1 MNTGTIKAAAGLLIG
16 CMLGMLSNAWA
27 QETTEPVSQAK
38 HKQRLAT
45 DKQIKDHP
53 FSDFGQE
60 YIDFKNQMSEE
71 LGFQWGLDVSYLI
84 QRGAPNGKQTSVQG
98 IYYPYANWTLFKDRA
113 AGSGEINFSY
123 NLSHYWGASGA
134 TLQERLNV
142 ASAQNDYT
150 SNQKIFF
157 ELSYTHTLPDEWNWL
172 SFTAGQF
179 PISNFDGTSF
189 LDNQQTALMN
199 YSLSQ
204 NATSAYPLASLGA
217 YVQAQNDLFT
227 AAAGYQDASNVSGRT
242 AHLSSAFDGKY
253 TAFVSLAWTPSF
265 EIGSGQYSFLYYYQ
279 PSVSAQPENVNGWSF
294 NAQQNF
300 GGHWAVF
307 GRANGS
313 TGGVTGI
320 KNSYAIGAAWLNPFD
335 RNPQDALTVG
345 VAYNRL
351 SEKGLGYPFEMR
363 GSETALEFQWVIG
376 IGKFV
381 TVTPDLQFY
390 PQAALNPNQGVTTV
404 FGLRTT
410 VML

>member
-1 MNTGTIKAAAGLLIG
+1 MNTGTIKAAAGLFIG

-38 HKQRLAT
+38 HKQRLAADT
-45 DKQIKDHP
+45 QLKNHS

-71 LGFQWGLDVSYLI
+71 LGLQWGFDVSYLI

-123 NLSHYWGASGA
+123 NLSHYWGTSGA

-204 NATSAYPLASLGA
+204 NATSAYPVASLGA

-227 AAAGYQDASNVSGRT
+227 AAAGYQDATNVSGQT